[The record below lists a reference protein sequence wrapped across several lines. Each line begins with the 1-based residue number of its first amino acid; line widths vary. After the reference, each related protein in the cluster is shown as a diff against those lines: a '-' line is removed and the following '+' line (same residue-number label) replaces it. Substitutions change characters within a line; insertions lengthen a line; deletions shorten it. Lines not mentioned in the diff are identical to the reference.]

1 MKIKEINESF
11 LTMVVEKQLIT
22 CFFKKFLS
30 PNDQL
35 KTYFDVIFIH
45 EKIFNLTRRKIRLSN
60 HSKWTKIFFFLL
72 MTINL
77 QNDQF
82 Q

>member
-45 EKIFNLTRRKIRLSN
+45 
-60 HSKWTKIFFFLL
+60 
-72 MTINL
+72 
-77 QNDQF
+77 
-82 Q
+82 